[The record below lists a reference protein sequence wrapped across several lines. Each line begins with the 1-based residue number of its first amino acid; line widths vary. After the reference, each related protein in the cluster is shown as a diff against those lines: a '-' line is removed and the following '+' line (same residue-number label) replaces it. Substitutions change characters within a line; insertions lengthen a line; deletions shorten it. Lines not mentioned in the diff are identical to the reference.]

1 MKHILRIFFIA
12 CLVLV
17 ISSAAQAQV
26 RFDVFSTP
34 YTGPTLNVSVGN
46 GYYNNCGRGYY
57 NRGYYN
63 RGYYNRGYYNRGY
76 YNRGYYNTG
85 YYVPNTGYYYN
96 NGYNPGCYTNNT
108 WYGNSYRSRGRRKR
122 GYQGERSPINSAA
135 YWCNSHNEY
144 CTH

>member
-1 MKHILRIFFIA
+1 MKHILRIFFTA

-26 RFDVFSTP
+26 RFDVFNSP
-34 YTGPTLNVSVGN
+34 FNGPSFNVSVGN

-57 NRGYYN
+57 NNGFYNRSYYNNGYYN
-63 RGYYNRGYYNRGY
+63 RGYYNNGYYNA
-76 YNRGYYNTG
+76 G
-85 YYVPNTGYYYN
+85 YYVPNTGYY
-96 NGYNPGCYTNNT
+96 YNPGCYTNNT
-108 WYGNSYRSRGRRKR
+108 WYGSSRSTARRSR